1 MHKFTVSDLPS
12 ERAIYEQAALDEEAF
27 LIDHV
32 KELVADM
39 PPPKG
44 WRTQKGRGRPKKRR
58 RGRKEVFGWQSMVLV
73 LLLKAFHE
81 FTYRE
86 TTSHL
91 RAHASVRERLGVV
104 RAPSPKTIRGAFERI
119 PEAWLRELNTRLV
132 ASAEKKL
139 RAVPVPGMS
148 GWTALE

>member
-12 ERAIYEQAALDEEAF
+12 EREIYEQAALDEEAF

-32 KELVADM
+32 KQLVRDM
-39 PPPKG
+39 PAPKG
-44 WRTQKGRGRPKKRR
+44 WHKQQRPGRPKKKR
-58 RGRKEVFGWQSMVLV
+58 RGRKEVFGWRSMVLV
-73 LLLKAFHE
+73 LVLKAFHE

-91 RAHASVRERLGVV
+91 RAHASVRERLDLP
-104 RAPSPKTIRGAFERI
+104 RAPSPKTIRTAFERI
-119 PEAWLRELNTRLV
+119 PESWLRELNTRLV

-139 RAVPVPGMS
+139 SAVPVPGMS
-148 GWTALE
+148 GWTVLE